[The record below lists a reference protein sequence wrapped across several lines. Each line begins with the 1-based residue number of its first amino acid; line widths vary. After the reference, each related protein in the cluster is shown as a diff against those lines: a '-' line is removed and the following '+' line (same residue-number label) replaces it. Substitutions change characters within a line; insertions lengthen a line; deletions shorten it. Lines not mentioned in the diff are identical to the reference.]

1 MPLKQFQSRAN
12 KCEEIM
18 AGLER
23 PTALVGQGPT
33 CYKLRNKE

>member
-1 MPLKQFQSRAN
+1 MPLKQFQSQAN

-23 PTALVGQGPT
+23 PTGLVGQGPT
-33 CYKLRNKE
+33 